1 MLSAN
6 QHGESFSC
14 ILLGI
19 KQDGQGEITTIL
31 TKLMLQALGPRQTEV
46 LTLEMPALQSCCS
59 GNLTLTNSF

>member
-6 QHGESFSC
+6 QHGEIFPC

-31 TKLMLQALGPRQTEV
+31 TKLMLQALGLRQMEV
-46 LTLEMPALQSCCS
+46 LTLEMPALESCCS
-59 GNLTLTNSF
+59 SDLTLTNSF